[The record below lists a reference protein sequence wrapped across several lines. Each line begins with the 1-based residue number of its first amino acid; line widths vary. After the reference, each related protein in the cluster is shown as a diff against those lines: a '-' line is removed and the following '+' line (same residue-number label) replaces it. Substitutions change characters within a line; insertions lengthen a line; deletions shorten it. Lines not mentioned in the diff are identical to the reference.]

1 LNPIVLGA
9 AGFLGLN
16 LVDALVAG
24 GVVPRCGRRRR
35 EFVIPLKKR
44 KVPMVVVELDEP
56 EVLASAMEGCD
67 VVFHAAGHYP
77 RFCVDPEAVLELGI
91 RQTRNALDAAARAGV
106 QRFVYVSTTAT
117 VAPNPDGPSTEEHVY
132 SAPPGYGLYHHLKWT
147 MEQLVAEEDRFETR
161 IACPAG
167 CIGPWDLRV
176 AFGTSA
182 LPWPASHGS
191 TRRPGA
197 SSSVAATTSSSRC
210 SSSSRYGTGHHH
222 RARP

>member
-1 LNPIVLGA
+1 MNAIVLGA

-16 LVDALVAG
+16 LVDALIAG

-132 SAPPGYGLYHHLKWT
+132 SAPPGYGLYHHRGRW
-147 MEQLVAEEDRFETR
+147 
-161 IACPAG
+161 
-167 CIGPWDLRV
+167 
-176 AFGTSA
+176 
-182 LPWPASHGS
+182 
-191 TRRPGA
+191 
-197 SSSVAATTSSSRC
+197 SSSWRRRTASRRASPVRRDASGRGIYGWPPPRSS
-210 SSSSRYGTGHHH
+210 
-222 RARP
+222 